1 MDVCAQRSGLILT
14 DDIAGKGGVDPVA
27 DTAELVED
35 DFRGSYLCSSGGQAG
50 CGIIRRCKGIRQR
63 SGGKGGSEGE
73 GGVRQ
78 RAHLS
83 VSFSEEKHAF
93 SERIVRFRRVAAL
106 KATGS
111 SRSASRLG
119 PDAGKQKL
127 KKDNVGRACRPHF
140 TP

>member
-106 KATGS
+106 KSAGG
-111 SRSASRLG
+111 SRSANKARTG
-119 PDAGKQKL
+119 RRRTKI
-127 KKDNVGRACRPHF
+127 KKR
-140 TP
+140 